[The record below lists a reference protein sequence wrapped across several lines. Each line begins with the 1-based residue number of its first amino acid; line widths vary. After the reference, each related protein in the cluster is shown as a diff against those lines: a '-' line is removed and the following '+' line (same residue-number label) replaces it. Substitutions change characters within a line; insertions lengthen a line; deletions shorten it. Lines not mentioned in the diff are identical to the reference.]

1 MLLQSSALLLLFL
14 DSCLETCFKKS
25 KQKTMLKF
33 QLKKLKK
40 KERET
45 TPKIREI
52 GWYWANN
59 YFRMVIHVVFIYLES
74 TGSIF

>member
-40 KERET
+40 KKRERDYT
-45 TPKIREI
+45 QNKRL
-52 GWYWANN
+52 GG
-59 YFRMVIHVVFIYLES
+59 
-74 TGSIF
+74 TGPIITLKW